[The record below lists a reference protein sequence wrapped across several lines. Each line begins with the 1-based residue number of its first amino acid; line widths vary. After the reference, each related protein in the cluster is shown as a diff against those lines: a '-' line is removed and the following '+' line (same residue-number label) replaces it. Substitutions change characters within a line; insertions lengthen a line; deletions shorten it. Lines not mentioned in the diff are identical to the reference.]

1 MKIVVGKC
9 WNYDKMES
17 GIFGR
22 RINFFMIYFDNS
34 ATTKPNDAVLETYTK
49 VASNY
54 FANPSSLHRFGAK
67 SKELLDTSRKQIA
80 TMLGVLSEE
89 IIFTSGGSEGNNLAI
104 KGLAYSY
111 KNRGN
116 HIITSRIEHPSVRIV
131 MEELESNGFR
141 VTYLQVNKNGVIDL
155 EELKAALTKET
166 ILISIMGVNNEVGS
180 IQPLQEIGETIA
192 NREHTFFHVDFVQGI
207 GKVPLEI
214 GQMAIDLLTFS
225 GHKFHALRGT
235 GVLFKKKNVHLH
247 PEILGGGQEMGYR
260 SGTENLAGG
269 VALAKALR
277 LALENEQN
285 TSELIEIRDY
295 LLSEIAY
302 MPDMTV
308 HTKKSVAAPHIIC
321 FSAKGHRGEVLVHAL
336 EKEDI
341 YISTTSACSSK
352 QKLASST
359 LKAMGVTDEEATGAV
374 RVSLSYENR
383 LSEAKIFIQKLQ
395 EIIEN
400 LNKVVK

>member
-1 MKIVVGKC
+1 
-9 WNYDKMES
+9 
-17 GIFGR
+17 
-22 RINFFMIYFDNS
+22 MIYFDNS
-34 ATTKPNDAVLETYTK
+34 ATTKPNAAVLETYTK

-80 TMLGVLSEE
+80 TMLDVLPEE
-89 IIFTSGGSEGNNLAI
+89 IIFTSGGTEGNNLAI

-111 KNRGN
+111 KNRGK
-116 HIITSRIEHPSVRIV
+116 HIITSSIEHPSVRLV
-131 MEELESNGFR
+131 MEELEENGFT
-141 VTYLQVNKNGVIDL
+141 VTYLKVDKNGVIQLD
-155 EELKAALTKET
+155 ELKAALTDET
-166 ILISIMGVNNEVGS
+166 ILVSIMGVNNEVGS
-180 IQPLQEIGETIA
+180 IQPLQEIGEMLA
-192 NREHTFFHVDFVQGI
+192 SREHTFFHVDFVQGI
-207 GKVPLEI
+207 GKIPLEI
-214 GQMAIDLLTFS
+214 DKHAIDLLTFS

-235 GVLFKKKNVHLH
+235 GALVKRKNVHLH
-247 PEILGGGQEMGYR
+247 PEIIGGGQEMGYR

-269 VALAKALR
+269 VALAKAIR
-277 LALENEQN
+277 LTLENE
-285 TSELIEIRDY
+285 SKRAELIEIRDY
-295 LLSEIAY
+295 LLTEITQ

-308 HTKKSVAAPHIIC
+308 HTKKSVAAPHIVC
-321 FSAKGHRGEVLVHAL
+321 FSAKGHRGEILVHAL

-383 LSEAKIFIQKLQ
+383 LSEAKMFIQKLQ

>member
-1 MKIVVGKC
+1 
-9 WNYDKMES
+9 
-17 GIFGR
+17 
-22 RINFFMIYFDNS
+22 MIYFDNS

-116 HIITSRIEHPSVRIV
+116 HIITSRIEHPSVRMV

-374 RVSLSYENR
+374 RVSLSYESR

>member
-1 MKIVVGKC
+1 
-9 WNYDKMES
+9 
-17 GIFGR
+17 
-22 RINFFMIYFDNS
+22 MIYFDNS
-34 ATTKPNDAVLETYTK
+34 ATTKPNAAVLETYTK

-80 TMLGVLSEE
+80 TMLDVLPEE
-89 IIFTSGGSEGNNLAI
+89 IIFTSGGTEGNNLAI

-111 KNRGN
+111 KNRGK
-116 HIITSRIEHPSVRIV
+116 HIITSSIEHPSVRLV
-131 MEELESNGFR
+131 MEELEENGFT
-141 VTYLQVNKNGVIDL
+141 VTYLKVDKNGVIQLD
-155 EELKAALTKET
+155 ELKAALTDET
-166 ILISIMGVNNEVGS
+166 ILVSIMGVNNEVGS
-180 IQPLQEIGETIA
+180 IQPLQEIGEILA
-192 NREHTFFHVDFVQGI
+192 SREHTFFHVDFVQGI
-207 GKVPLEI
+207 GKIPLEI
-214 GQMAIDLLTFS
+214 DKHAIDLLTFS

-235 GVLFKKKNVHLH
+235 GALVKRKNIHLH
-247 PEILGGGQEMGYR
+247 PEIIGGGQEMGYR

-277 LALENEQN
+277 LTLENE
-285 TSELIEIRDY
+285 SKRAELIEIRDY
-295 LLSEIAY
+295 LLTEITQ

-308 HTKKSVAAPHIIC
+308 HTKKSVAAPHIVC
-321 FSAKGHRGEVLVHAL
+321 FTAKGHRGEILVHAL

-383 LSEAKIFIQKLQ
+383 LSEAEIFIQKLQ

>member
-1 MKIVVGKC
+1 
-9 WNYDKMES
+9 
-17 GIFGR
+17 
-22 RINFFMIYFDNS
+22 MIYFDNS
-34 ATTKPNDAVLETYTK
+34 ATTKPNAAVLETYTK

-80 TMLGVLSEE
+80 TMLDVLPEE
-89 IIFTSGGSEGNNLAI
+89 IIFTSGGTEGNNLAI

-111 KNRGN
+111 KNRGK
-116 HIITSRIEHPSVRIV
+116 HIITSSIEHPSVRLV
-131 MEELESNGFR
+131 MEELEENGFT
-141 VTYLQVNKNGVIDL
+141 VTYLKVDKNGVIQLD
-155 EELKAALTKET
+155 ELKAALTDET
-166 ILISIMGVNNEVGS
+166 ILVSIMGVNNEVGS
-180 IQPLQEIGETIA
+180 IQPLQEIGEILA
-192 NREHTFFHVDFVQGI
+192 SREHTFFHVDFVQGI
-207 GKVPLEI
+207 GKIPLEI
-214 GQMAIDLLTFS
+214 NKHAIDLLTFS

-235 GVLFKKKNVHLH
+235 GALFKRKNIHLH
-247 PEILGGGQEMGYR
+247 PEIIGGGQEMGYR

-277 LALENEQN
+277 LTLENE
-285 TSELIEIRDY
+285 SKRAELIEIRDY
-295 LLSEIAY
+295 LLTEITQ

-308 HTKKSVAAPHIIC
+308 HTKKSVAAPHIVC
-321 FSAKGHRGEVLVHAL
+321 FSAKGHRGEILVHAL

>member
-1 MKIVVGKC
+1 
-9 WNYDKMES
+9 
-17 GIFGR
+17 
-22 RINFFMIYFDNS
+22 MIYFDNS
-34 ATTKPNDAVLETYTK
+34 ATTKPNAAVLETYTK

-80 TMLGVLSEE
+80 TMVSALPEE
-89 IIFTSGGSEGNNLAI
+89 IIFTSGGTEGNNLAI
-104 KGLAYSY
+104 KGLVYSY
-111 KNRGN
+111 QNRGK
-116 HIITSRIEHPSVRIV
+116 HIVTSSIEHPSVRMV
-131 MEELESNGFR
+131 MEELEQEGFT
-141 VTYLQVNKNGVIDL
+141 VTYLPVDKNGVIKM
-155 EELKAALTKET
+155 EALKAALTDET
-166 ILISIMGVNNEVGS
+166 ILVSIMGVNNEVGS
-180 IQPLQEIGETIA
+180 IQPLHEIGEMLKLL
-192 NREHTFFHVDFVQGI
+192 EHTFFHVDFVQGI
-207 GKVPLEI
+207 GKIPLALNEN
-214 GQMAIDLLTFS
+214 AIDLLTFS

-235 GVLFKKKNVHLH
+235 GILFKRKNVHLH
-247 PEILGGGQEMGYR
+247 SEILGGGQEMGYR
-260 SGTENLAGG
+260 SGTENLAGN

-277 LALENEQN
+277 LTLENEPRK
-285 TSELIEIRDY
+285 EALIEIRDY
-295 LLSEIAY
+295 LLTEIAQ

-308 HTKKSVAAPHIIC
+308 HTKQSVAAPHIVC
-321 FSAKGHRGEVLVHAL
+321 FSVKGHRGEILVHAL

>member
-1 MKIVVGKC
+1 
-9 WNYDKMES
+9 
-17 GIFGR
+17 
-22 RINFFMIYFDNS
+22 MIYFDNS
-34 ATTKPNDAVLETYTK
+34 ATTKPNAAVLETYTK

-80 TMLGVLSEE
+80 TMLDVLPEE
-89 IIFTSGGSEGNNLAI
+89 IIFTSGGTEGNNLAI

-111 KNRGN
+111 KNRGK
-116 HIITSRIEHPSVRIV
+116 HIITSSIEHPSVRLV
-131 MEELESNGFR
+131 MEELEANGFT
-141 VTYLQVNKNGVIDL
+141 VTYLKVDKNGVIQLD
-155 EELKAALTKET
+155 ELKAALTDET
-166 ILISIMGVNNEVGS
+166 ILVSIMGVNNEVGS
-180 IQPLQEIGETIA
+180 IQPLQEIGEMLA
-192 NREHTFFHVDFVQGI
+192 SREHTFFHVDFVQGI
-207 GKVPLEI
+207 GKIPLEI
-214 GQMAIDLLTFS
+214 DKHAIDLLTFS

-235 GVLFKKKNVHLH
+235 GALVKRKNVHLH
-247 PEILGGGQEMGYR
+247 PEIIGGGQEMGYR

-269 VALAKALR
+269 VALAKAIR
-277 LALENEQN
+277 LTLENE
-285 TSELIEIRDY
+285 SKRAELIEIRDY
-295 LLSEIAY
+295 LLTEITQ

-308 HTKKSVAAPHIIC
+308 HTKKSVAAPHIVC
-321 FSAKGHRGEVLVHAL
+321 FSAKGHRGEILVHAL

-383 LSEAKIFIQKLQ
+383 LSEAKMFIQKLQ

>member
-1 MKIVVGKC
+1 
-9 WNYDKMES
+9 
-17 GIFGR
+17 
-22 RINFFMIYFDNS
+22 MIYFDNS
-34 ATTKPNDAVLETYTK
+34 ATTKPNAAVLETYTK

-80 TMLGVLSEE
+80 TMLDVLPEE
-89 IIFTSGGSEGNNLAI
+89 IIFTSGGTEGNNLAI

-111 KNRGN
+111 KNRGK
-116 HIITSRIEHPSVRIV
+116 HIITSSIEHPSVRLV
-131 MEELESNGFR
+131 MEELEENGFT
-141 VTYLQVNKNGVIDL
+141 VTYLKVDKNGVIQLD
-155 EELKAALTKET
+155 ELKAALTDET
-166 ILISIMGVNNEVGS
+166 ILVSIMGVNNEVGS
-180 IQPLQEIGETIA
+180 IQPLQEIGEMLA
-192 NREHTFFHVDFVQGI
+192 SREHTFFHVDFVQGI
-207 GKVPLEI
+207 GKIPLEI
-214 GQMAIDLLTFS
+214 DKHAIDLLTFS

-235 GVLFKKKNVHLH
+235 GALVKQKNVHLH
-247 PEILGGGQEMGYR
+247 PEIIGGGQEMGYR

-277 LALENEQN
+277 LTLENE
-285 TSELIEIRDY
+285 SKRAELIEIRDY
-295 LLSEIAY
+295 LLTEITQ

-308 HTKKSVAAPHIIC
+308 HTKKSVAAPHIVC
-321 FSAKGHRGEVLVHAL
+321 FSAKGHRGEILVHAL

>member
-1 MKIVVGKC
+1 
-9 WNYDKMES
+9 
-17 GIFGR
+17 
-22 RINFFMIYFDNS
+22 MIYFDNS

-116 HIITSRIEHPSVRIV
+116 HIITSRIEHPSVRMV

-285 TSELIEIRDY
+285 TSELIKIRDY

>member
-1 MKIVVGKC
+1 
-9 WNYDKMES
+9 
-17 GIFGR
+17 
-22 RINFFMIYFDNS
+22 MIYFDNS
-34 ATTKPNDAVLETYTK
+34 ATTKPNAAVLETYTK

-80 TMLGVLSEE
+80 TMLDVLPEE
-89 IIFTSGGSEGNNLAI
+89 IIFTSGGTEGNNLAI

-111 KNRGN
+111 KNRGK
-116 HIITSRIEHPSVRIV
+116 HIITSSIEHPSVRLV
-131 MEELESNGFR
+131 MEELEENGFT
-141 VTYLQVNKNGVIDL
+141 VTYLKVDKNGVIQLD
-155 EELKAALTKET
+155 ELKAALTDET
-166 ILISIMGVNNEVGS
+166 ILVSIMGVNNEVGS
-180 IQPLQEIGETIA
+180 IQPLQEIGA
-192 NREHTFFHVDFVQGI
+192 MLASREHAFFHVDFVQGI
-207 GKVPLEI
+207 GKIPLEI
-214 GQMAIDLLTFS
+214 NKHAIDLLTFS

-235 GVLFKKKNVHLH
+235 GALVKRKNVHLH
-247 PEILGGGQEMGYR
+247 PEIIGGGQEMGYR

-277 LALENEQN
+277 LTLENE
-285 TSELIEIRDY
+285 SKRAELIEIRDY
-295 LLSEIAY
+295 LLTEITQ

-308 HTKKSVAAPHIIC
+308 HTKKSIAAPHIVC
-321 FSAKGHRGEVLVHAL
+321 FSAKGHRGEILVHAL

>member
-1 MKIVVGKC
+1 
-9 WNYDKMES
+9 
-17 GIFGR
+17 
-22 RINFFMIYFDNS
+22 MIYFDNS

-116 HIITSRIEHPSVRIV
+116 HIITSRIEHPSVRMV

-214 GQMAIDLLTFS
+214 GQMVIDLLTFS

>member
-1 MKIVVGKC
+1 
-9 WNYDKMES
+9 
-17 GIFGR
+17 
-22 RINFFMIYFDNS
+22 MIYFDNS
-34 ATTKPNDAVLETYTK
+34 ATTKPNAAVLETYTK

-80 TMLGVLSEE
+80 TMLDVLPEE
-89 IIFTSGGSEGNNLAI
+89 IIFTSGGTEGNNLAI

-111 KNRGN
+111 KNRGK
-116 HIITSRIEHPSVRIV
+116 HIITSSIEHPSVRLV
-131 MEELESNGFR
+131 MEELEENGFT
-141 VTYLQVNKNGVIDL
+141 VTYLKVDKNGVIQLD
-155 EELKAALTKET
+155 ELKAALTDET
-166 ILISIMGVNNEVGS
+166 ILVSIMGVNNEVGS
-180 IQPLQEIGETIA
+180 IQPLQEIGEILA
-192 NREHTFFHVDFVQGI
+192 SREHTFFHVDFVQGI
-207 GKVPLEI
+207 GKIPLEI
-214 GQMAIDLLTFS
+214 DKNAIDLLTFS

-235 GVLFKKKNVHLH
+235 GALVKRKNVHLH
-247 PEILGGGQEMGYR
+247 PEIIGGGQEMGYR

-277 LALENEQN
+277 LTLENE
-285 TSELIEIRDY
+285 SKRAELIEIRDY
-295 LLSEIAY
+295 LLTEITQ

-308 HTKKSVAAPHIIC
+308 HTKKSVAAPHIVC
-321 FSAKGHRGEVLVHAL
+321 FSAKGHRGEILVHAL

>member
-1 MKIVVGKC
+1 
-9 WNYDKMES
+9 
-17 GIFGR
+17 
-22 RINFFMIYFDNS
+22 MIYFDNS

-285 TSELIEIRDY
+285 TSELIKIRDY

>member
-1 MKIVVGKC
+1 
-9 WNYDKMES
+9 
-17 GIFGR
+17 
-22 RINFFMIYFDNS
+22 MIYFDNS
-34 ATTKPNDAVLETYTK
+34 ATTKPNAAVLETYTK

-80 TMLGVLSEE
+80 TMLDVLPEE
-89 IIFTSGGSEGNNLAI
+89 IIFTSGGTEGNNLAI

-111 KNRGN
+111 KNRGK
-116 HIITSRIEHPSVRIV
+116 HIITSSIEHPSVRLV
-131 MEELESNGFR
+131 MEELEENGFT
-141 VTYLQVNKNGVIDL
+141 VTYLKVDKNGVIQLD
-155 EELKAALTKET
+155 ELKAALTDET
-166 ILISIMGVNNEVGS
+166 ILVSIMGVNNEVGS
-180 IQPLQEIGETIA
+180 IQPLQEIGEILA
-192 NREHTFFHVDFVQGI
+192 SREHTFFHVDFVQGI
-207 GKVPLEI
+207 GKIPLEI
-214 GQMAIDLLTFS
+214 DKNAIDLLTFS

-235 GVLFKKKNVHLH
+235 GALVKRKNVHLH
-247 PEILGGGQEMGYR
+247 PEIIGGGQEMGYR

-277 LALENEQN
+277 LTLENE
-285 TSELIEIRDY
+285 SKRAELIEIRDY
-295 LLSEIAY
+295 LLSEITQ

-308 HTKKSVAAPHIIC
+308 HTKKSVAAPHIVC
-321 FSAKGHRGEVLVHAL
+321 FSAKGHRGEILVHAL

>member
-1 MKIVVGKC
+1 
-9 WNYDKMES
+9 
-17 GIFGR
+17 
-22 RINFFMIYFDNS
+22 MIYFDNS

-67 SKELLDTSRKQIA
+67 SKELLDATRKQIA

-116 HIITSRIEHPSVRIV
+116 HIITSRIEHPSVRMV

>member
-1 MKIVVGKC
+1 
-9 WNYDKMES
+9 
-17 GIFGR
+17 
-22 RINFFMIYFDNS
+22 MIYFDNS
-34 ATTKPNDAVLETYTK
+34 ATTKPNAAVLETYTK

-80 TMLGVLSEE
+80 TMLDVLPEE
-89 IIFTSGGSEGNNLAI
+89 IIFTSGGTEGNNLAI

-111 KNRGN
+111 KNRGK
-116 HIITSRIEHPSVRIV
+116 HIITSSIEHPSVRLV
-131 MEELESNGFR
+131 MEELEENGFT
-141 VTYLQVNKNGVIDL
+141 VTYLKVDKNGVIQLD
-155 EELKAALTKET
+155 ELKAALTDET
-166 ILISIMGVNNEVGS
+166 ILVSIMGVNNEVGS
-180 IQPLQEIGETIA
+180 IQPLQEIGEMLA
-192 NREHTFFHVDFVQGI
+192 SREHTFFHVDFVQGI
-207 GKVPLEI
+207 GKIPLEI
-214 GQMAIDLLTFS
+214 DKNAIDLLTFS

-235 GVLFKKKNVHLH
+235 GALVKRKNVHLH
-247 PEILGGGQEMGYR
+247 PEIIGGGQEMGYR

-277 LALENEQN
+277 LTLENE
-285 TSELIEIRDY
+285 SKRAELIEIRDY
-295 LLSEIAY
+295 LLTEITQ

-308 HTKKSVAAPHIIC
+308 HTKKSVAAPHIVC
-321 FSAKGHRGEVLVHAL
+321 FSAKGHRGEILVHAL

>member
-1 MKIVVGKC
+1 
-9 WNYDKMES
+9 
-17 GIFGR
+17 
-22 RINFFMIYFDNS
+22 MIYFDNS
-34 ATTKPNDAVLETYTK
+34 ATTKPNAAVLETYTK

-80 TMLGVLSEE
+80 TMLDVLPEE
-89 IIFTSGGSEGNNLAI
+89 IIFTSGGTEGNNLAI

-111 KNRGN
+111 KNRGK
-116 HIITSRIEHPSVRIV
+116 HIITSSIEHPSVRLV
-131 MEELESNGFR
+131 MEELEENGFT
-141 VTYLQVNKNGVIDL
+141 VTYLKVDKNGVIQLD
-155 EELKAALTKET
+155 ELKAALTDET
-166 ILISIMGVNNEVGS
+166 ILVSIMGVNNEVGS
-180 IQPLQEIGETIA
+180 IQPLQEIGA
-192 NREHTFFHVDFVQGI
+192 MLASREHTFFHVDFVQGI
-207 GKVPLEI
+207 GKIPLEI
-214 GQMAIDLLTFS
+214 NKHAIDLLTFS

-235 GVLFKKKNVHLH
+235 GALVKRKNIHLH
-247 PEILGGGQEMGYR
+247 PEIIGGGQEMGYR

-277 LALENEQN
+277 LSLENE
-285 TSELIEIRDY
+285 SKRAELIEIRDY
-295 LLSEIAY
+295 LLTEITQ

-308 HTKKSVAAPHIIC
+308 HTKKNVAAPHIVC
-321 FSAKGHRGEVLVHAL
+321 FSAKGHRGEILVHAL

>member
-1 MKIVVGKC
+1 
-9 WNYDKMES
+9 
-17 GIFGR
+17 
-22 RINFFMIYFDNS
+22 MIYFDNS

-67 SKELLDTSRKQIA
+67 SKELLDASRKQIA

>member
-1 MKIVVGKC
+1 
-9 WNYDKMES
+9 
-17 GIFGR
+17 
-22 RINFFMIYFDNS
+22 MIYFDNS

-166 ILISIMGVNNEVGS
+166 ILISIMGVNNQVGS

-235 GVLFKKKNVHLH
+235 GVLFKKKNIHLH

>member
-1 MKIVVGKC
+1 
-9 WNYDKMES
+9 
-17 GIFGR
+17 
-22 RINFFMIYFDNS
+22 MIYFDNS
-34 ATTKPNDAVLETYTK
+34 ATTKPNAAVLETYTK

-80 TMLGVLSEE
+80 TMLDVLPEE
-89 IIFTSGGSEGNNLAI
+89 IIFTSGGTEGNNLAI

-111 KNRGN
+111 KKRGK
-116 HIITSRIEHPSVRIV
+116 HIITSSIEHPSVRLV
-131 MEELESNGFR
+131 MEELEENGFT
-141 VTYLQVNKNGVIDL
+141 VTYLKVDKNGVIQLD
-155 EELKAALTKET
+155 ELKAALTDET
-166 ILISIMGVNNEVGS
+166 ILVSIMGVNNEVGS
-180 IQPLQEIGETIA
+180 IQPLQEIGEMLA
-192 NREHTFFHVDFVQGI
+192 SREHTFFHVDFVQGI
-207 GKVPLEI
+207 GKIPLEI
-214 GQMAIDLLTFS
+214 DKHAIDLLTFS

-235 GVLFKKKNVHLH
+235 GALVKRKNVHLH
-247 PEILGGGQEMGYR
+247 PEIIGGGQEMGYR

-277 LALENEQN
+277 LTLENE
-285 TSELIEIRDY
+285 SKRAELIEIRDY
-295 LLSEIAY
+295 LLTEITQ

-308 HTKKSVAAPHIIC
+308 HTKKSVAAPHIVC
-321 FSAKGHRGEVLVHAL
+321 FSAKGHRGEILVHAL

-383 LSEAKIFIQKLQ
+383 LSEAKMFIQKLQ

>member
-1 MKIVVGKC
+1 
-9 WNYDKMES
+9 
-17 GIFGR
+17 
-22 RINFFMIYFDNS
+22 MIYFDNS
-34 ATTKPNDAVLETYTK
+34 ATTKPNAAVLETYTK

-80 TMLGVLSEE
+80 TMLDVLPEE
-89 IIFTSGGSEGNNLAI
+89 IIFTSGGTEGNNLAI

-111 KNRGN
+111 KNRGK
-116 HIITSRIEHPSVRIV
+116 HIITSSIEHPSVRLV
-131 MEELESNGFR
+131 MEELEENGFT
-141 VTYLQVNKNGVIDL
+141 VTYLKVDKNGVIQLD
-155 EELKAALTKET
+155 ELKAALTDET
-166 ILISIMGVNNEVGS
+166 ILVSIMGVNNEVGS
-180 IQPLQEIGETIA
+180 IQPLQEIGEILA
-192 NREHTFFHVDFVQGI
+192 SREHTFFHVDFVQGI
-207 GKVPLEI
+207 GKIPLEI
-214 GQMAIDLLTFS
+214 DKNAIDLLTFS

-235 GVLFKKKNVHLH
+235 GALVKRKNVHLH
-247 PEILGGGQEMGYR
+247 PEIIGGGQEMGYR

-277 LALENEQN
+277 LTLENE
-285 TSELIEIRDY
+285 SKRAELIEIRDY
-295 LLSEIAY
+295 LLTEITQ

-308 HTKKSVAAPHIIC
+308 HTKKSVAAPHIVC
-321 FSAKGHRGEVLVHAL
+321 FSAKGHRGEILVHAL

-383 LSEAKIFIQKLQ
+383 LSETKIFIQKLQ

>member
-1 MKIVVGKC
+1 
-9 WNYDKMES
+9 
-17 GIFGR
+17 
-22 RINFFMIYFDNS
+22 MIYFDNS

-116 HIITSRIEHPSVRIV
+116 HIITSRIEHPSVRMV

-192 NREHTFFHVDFVQGI
+192 NRDHTFFHVDFVQGI

-383 LSEAKIFIQKLQ
+383 LSEAKIFIRKLQ

>member
-1 MKIVVGKC
+1 
-9 WNYDKMES
+9 
-17 GIFGR
+17 
-22 RINFFMIYFDNS
+22 MIYFDNS
-34 ATTKPNDAVLETYTK
+34 ATTKPNAAVLETYTK

-80 TMLGVLSEE
+80 TMLDVLPEE
-89 IIFTSGGSEGNNLAI
+89 IIFTSGGTEGNNLAI

-111 KNRGN
+111 KNRGK
-116 HIITSRIEHPSVRIV
+116 HIITSSIEHPSVRLV
-131 MEELESNGFR
+131 MEELEENGFT
-141 VTYLQVNKNGVIDL
+141 VTYLKVDKNGVIQLD
-155 EELKAALTKET
+155 ELKAALTDET
-166 ILISIMGVNNEVGS
+166 ILVSIMGVNNEVGS
-180 IQPLQEIGETIA
+180 IQPLQEIGEMLA
-192 NREHTFFHVDFVQGI
+192 SREHTFFHVDFVQGI
-207 GKVPLEI
+207 GKIPLEI
-214 GQMAIDLLTFS
+214 DKYAIDLLTFS

-235 GVLFKKKNVHLH
+235 GALVKRKNVHLH
-247 PEILGGGQEMGYR
+247 PEIIGGGQEMGYR

-277 LALENEQN
+277 LTLENE
-285 TSELIEIRDY
+285 SKRAELIKIRDY
-295 LLSEIAY
+295 LLTEITQ

-308 HTKKSVAAPHIIC
+308 HTKKSVAAPHIVC
-321 FSAKGHRGEVLVHAL
+321 FSAKGHRGEILVHAL

>member
-1 MKIVVGKC
+1 
-9 WNYDKMES
+9 
-17 GIFGR
+17 
-22 RINFFMIYFDNS
+22 MIYFDNS

-67 SKELLDTSRKQIA
+67 SKELLDASRKQIA

-116 HIITSRIEHPSVRIV
+116 HIITSRIEHPSVRMV

-285 TSELIEIRDY
+285 TSELIKIRDY

-383 LSEAKIFIQKLQ
+383 LSEAKIFIRKLQ

>member
-1 MKIVVGKC
+1 
-9 WNYDKMES
+9 
-17 GIFGR
+17 
-22 RINFFMIYFDNS
+22 MIYFDNS
-34 ATTKPNDAVLETYTK
+34 ATTKPNAAVLETYTK

-80 TMLGVLSEE
+80 TMLDVWPEE
-89 IIFTSGGSEGNNLAI
+89 IIFTSGGTEGNNLAI

-111 KNRGN
+111 KNRGK
-116 HIITSRIEHPSVRIV
+116 HIITSSIEHPSVRLV
-131 MEELESNGFR
+131 MEELEENGFT
-141 VTYLQVNKNGVIDL
+141 VTYLKVDKNGVIQLD
-155 EELKAALTKET
+155 ELKAALTDET
-166 ILISIMGVNNEVGS
+166 ILVSIMGVNNEVGS
-180 IQPLQEIGETIA
+180 IQPLQEIGEMLA
-192 NREHTFFHVDFVQGI
+192 SREHTFFHVDFVQGI
-207 GKVPLEI
+207 GKIPLEI
-214 GQMAIDLLTFS
+214 DKHAIDLLTFS

-235 GVLFKKKNVHLH
+235 GALVKRKNVHLH
-247 PEILGGGQEMGYR
+247 PEIIGGGQEMGYR

-277 LALENEQN
+277 LTLENE
-285 TSELIEIRDY
+285 SKRAELIEIRDY
-295 LLSEIAY
+295 LLTEITQ

-308 HTKKSVAAPHIIC
+308 HTKKSVAAPHIVC
-321 FSAKGHRGEVLVHAL
+321 FSAKGHRGEILVHAL

>member
-1 MKIVVGKC
+1 
-9 WNYDKMES
+9 
-17 GIFGR
+17 
-22 RINFFMIYFDNS
+22 MIYFDNS
-34 ATTKPNDAVLETYTK
+34 ATTKPNAAVLETYTK

-80 TMLGVLSEE
+80 TMLDVLPEE
-89 IIFTSGGSEGNNLAI
+89 IIFTSGGTEGNNLAI

-111 KNRGN
+111 KNRGK
-116 HIITSRIEHPSVRIV
+116 HIITSSIEHPSVRLV
-131 MEELESNGFR
+131 MEELEANGFT
-141 VTYLQVNKNGVIDL
+141 VTYLKVDKNGVIQLD
-155 EELKAALTKET
+155 ELKAALTDET
-166 ILISIMGVNNEVGS
+166 ILVSIMGVNNEVGS
-180 IQPLQEIGETIA
+180 IQPLQEIGEVLA
-192 NREHTFFHVDFVQGI
+192 SREHTFFHVDFVQGI
-207 GKVPLEI
+207 GKIPLEI
-214 GQMAIDLLTFS
+214 DKHAIDLLTFS

-235 GVLFKKKNVHLH
+235 GALVKRKNVHLH
-247 PEILGGGQEMGYR
+247 PEIIGGGQEMGYR

-277 LALENEQN
+277 LTLENE
-285 TSELIEIRDY
+285 SKRAELIEIRDY
-295 LLSEIAY
+295 LLTEITQ

-308 HTKKSVAAPHIIC
+308 HTKKSVAAPHIVC
-321 FSAKGHRGEVLVHAL
+321 FSAKGHRGEILVHAL

>member
-1 MKIVVGKC
+1 
-9 WNYDKMES
+9 
-17 GIFGR
+17 
-22 RINFFMIYFDNS
+22 MIYFDNS

-67 SKELLDTSRKQIA
+67 SKELLDASRKQIA

-116 HIITSRIEHPSVRIV
+116 HIITSRIEHPSVRMV

-336 EKEDI
+336 EKDDI

-383 LSEAKIFIQKLQ
+383 LSEAKIFIRKLQ

>member
-1 MKIVVGKC
+1 
-9 WNYDKMES
+9 
-17 GIFGR
+17 
-22 RINFFMIYFDNS
+22 MIYFDNS
-34 ATTKPNDAVLETYTK
+34 ATTKPNAAVLETYTK

-80 TMLGVLSEE
+80 TMLDVLPEE
-89 IIFTSGGSEGNNLAI
+89 IIFTSGGTEGNNLAI

-111 KNRGN
+111 KKRGK
-116 HIITSRIEHPSVRIV
+116 HIITSSIEHPSVRLV
-131 MEELESNGFR
+131 MEELEENGFT
-141 VTYLQVNKNGVIDL
+141 VTYLKVDKNGVIQLD
-155 EELKAALTKET
+155 ELKAALTDET
-166 ILISIMGVNNEVGS
+166 ILVSIMGVNNEVGS
-180 IQPLQEIGETIA
+180 IQPLQEIGEMLA
-192 NREHTFFHVDFVQGI
+192 SREHTFFHVDFVQGI
-207 GKVPLEI
+207 GKIPLEI
-214 GQMAIDLLTFS
+214 DKNAIDLLTFS

-235 GVLFKKKNVHLH
+235 GALVKRKNVHLH
-247 PEILGGGQEMGYR
+247 PEIIGGGQEMGYR

-277 LALENEQN
+277 LTLENE
-285 TSELIEIRDY
+285 SKRAELIEIRDY
-295 LLSEIAY
+295 LLTEITQ

-308 HTKKSVAAPHIIC
+308 HTKKNVAAPHIVC
-321 FSAKGHRGEVLVHAL
+321 FSAKGHRGEILVHAL

>member
-1 MKIVVGKC
+1 
-9 WNYDKMES
+9 
-17 GIFGR
+17 
-22 RINFFMIYFDNS
+22 MIYFDNS
-34 ATTKPNDAVLETYTK
+34 ATTKPNAAVLETYTK

-80 TMLGVLSEE
+80 TMVGALPEE
-89 IIFTSGGSEGNNLAI
+89 IIFTSGGTEGNNLAI
-104 KGLAYSY
+104 KGLVYSY
-111 KNRGN
+111 QNRGK
-116 HIITSRIEHPSVRIV
+116 HIVTSSIEHPSVRMV
-131 MEELESNGFR
+131 MEELEQEGFT
-141 VTYLQVNKNGVIDL
+141 VTYLPVDKNGVIKI
-155 EELKAALTKET
+155 EALKTALTDET
-166 ILISIMGVNNEVGS
+166 ILVSIMGVNNEVGS
-180 IQPLQEIGETIA
+180 IQPLHEIGEMLKLL
-192 NREHTFFHVDFVQGI
+192 EHTFFHVDFVQGI
-207 GKVPLEI
+207 GKIPLALNEN
-214 GQMAIDLLTFS
+214 AIDLLTFS

-235 GVLFKKKNVHLH
+235 GILFKRKNVHLH
-247 PEILGGGQEMGYR
+247 SEILGGGQEMGYR
-260 SGTENLAGG
+260 SGTENLAGN

-277 LALENEQN
+277 LTLENEPRK
-285 TSELIEIRDY
+285 EALIEIRDY
-295 LLSEIAY
+295 LLTEIAQ

-308 HTKKSVAAPHIIC
+308 HTKQSVAAPHIVC
-321 FSAKGHRGEVLVHAL
+321 FSVKGHRGEILVHAL

-383 LSEAKIFIQKLQ
+383 LSEAEIFIQKLQ

>member
-1 MKIVVGKC
+1 
-9 WNYDKMES
+9 
-17 GIFGR
+17 
-22 RINFFMIYFDNS
+22 MIYFDNS
-34 ATTKPNDAVLETYTK
+34 ATTKPNAAVLETYTK

-80 TMLGVLSEE
+80 TMLDVLPEE
-89 IIFTSGGSEGNNLAI
+89 IIFTSGGTEGNNLAI

-111 KNRGN
+111 KNRGK
-116 HIITSRIEHPSVRIV
+116 HIITSSIEHPSVRLV
-131 MEELESNGFR
+131 MEELEENGFT
-141 VTYLQVNKNGVIDL
+141 VTYLKVDKNGVIQLD
-155 EELKAALTKET
+155 ELKAALTDET
-166 ILISIMGVNNEVGS
+166 ILVSIMGVNNEVGS
-180 IQPLQEIGETIA
+180 IQPLQEIGEMLA
-192 NREHTFFHVDFVQGI
+192 SREHTFFHVDFVQGI
-207 GKVPLEI
+207 GKIPLEI
-214 GQMAIDLLTFS
+214 DKHAIDLLTFS

-235 GVLFKKKNVHLH
+235 GALVKRKNVHLH
-247 PEILGGGQEMGYR
+247 PEIIGGGQEMGYR

-277 LALENEQN
+277 LTLENE
-285 TSELIEIRDY
+285 SKRAELIEIRDY
-295 LLSEIAY
+295 LLTEITQ

-308 HTKKSVAAPHIIC
+308 HTKKSVAAPHIVC
-321 FSAKGHRGEVLVHAL
+321 FSAKGHRGEILVHAL

-383 LSEAKIFIQKLQ
+383 LSEAEIFIQKLQ

>member
-1 MKIVVGKC
+1 
-9 WNYDKMES
+9 
-17 GIFGR
+17 
-22 RINFFMIYFDNS
+22 MIYFDNS

-67 SKELLDTSRKQIA
+67 SKELLDASRKQIA

-214 GQMAIDLLTFS
+214 GKMAIDLLTFS

>member
-1 MKIVVGKC
+1 
-9 WNYDKMES
+9 
-17 GIFGR
+17 
-22 RINFFMIYFDNS
+22 MIYFDNS
-34 ATTKPNDAVLETYTK
+34 ATTKPNAAVLETYTK

-80 TMLGVLSEE
+80 TMLDVLPEE
-89 IIFTSGGSEGNNLAI
+89 IIFTSGGTEGNNLAI

-111 KNRGN
+111 KNRGK
-116 HIITSRIEHPSVRIV
+116 HIITSSIEHPSVRLV
-131 MEELESNGFR
+131 MEELEENGFT
-141 VTYLQVNKNGVIDL
+141 VTYLKVDKNGVIQLD
-155 EELKAALTKET
+155 ELKAALTDET
-166 ILISIMGVNNEVGS
+166 ILVSIMGVNNEVGS
-180 IQPLQEIGETIA
+180 IQPLQEIGEILA
-192 NREHTFFHVDFVQGI
+192 SREHTFFHVDFVQGI
-207 GKVPLEI
+207 GKIPLEI
-214 GQMAIDLLTFS
+214 DKHAIDLLTFS

-235 GVLFKKKNVHLH
+235 GALVKRKNVHLH
-247 PEILGGGQEMGYR
+247 PEIIGGGQEMGYR

-277 LALENEQN
+277 LTLENE
-285 TSELIEIRDY
+285 SKRAELIEIRDY
-295 LLSEIAY
+295 LLTEITQ

-308 HTKKSVAAPHIIC
+308 HTKKSVAAPHIVC
-321 FSAKGHRGEVLVHAL
+321 FSAKGHRGEILVHAL

-359 LKAMGVTDEEATGAV
+359 LKAMDVTDEEATGAV

>member
-1 MKIVVGKC
+1 
-9 WNYDKMES
+9 
-17 GIFGR
+17 
-22 RINFFMIYFDNS
+22 MIYFDNS

-116 HIITSRIEHPSVRIV
+116 HIITSRIEHPSVRMV

>member
-1 MKIVVGKC
+1 
-9 WNYDKMES
+9 
-17 GIFGR
+17 
-22 RINFFMIYFDNS
+22 MIYFDNS
-34 ATTKPNDAVLETYTK
+34 ATTKPNSAVLETYTK
-49 VASNY
+49 VASTY

-67 SKELLDTSRKQIA
+67 SKELLDTSRKQLA
-80 TMLGVLSEE
+80 TMLEVLPEE
-89 IIFTSGGSEGNNLAI
+89 LIFTSGGTEGNNLAI

-111 KNRGN
+111 QNRGK
-116 HIITSRIEHPSVRIV
+116 HIITSSIEHPSVRLV
-131 MEELESNGFR
+131 MEELEQEGFR
-141 VTYLQVNKNGVIDL
+141 VTYLKVDKNGVINL
-155 EELKAALTKET
+155 TELKQALSDDT
-166 ILISIMGVNNEVGS
+166 ILVSIMGVNNEVGS
-180 IQPLQEIGETIA
+180 IQPLREIGQLTAE
-192 NREHTFFHVDFVQGI
+192 RPDTFFHVDFVQGI
-207 GKVPLEI
+207 GKIPVKIKEHH
-214 GQMAIDLLTFS
+214 IDLLTIS
-225 GHKFHALRGT
+225 GHKFHALRGS
-235 GVLFKKKNVHLH
+235 GVLFKRKNVHLH
-247 PEILGGGQEMGYR
+247 PEIIGGGQEMGYR
-260 SGTENLAGG
+260 SGTENLAGT

-277 LALENEQN
+277 LALEQQQKQ
-285 TSELIEIRDY
+285 TDIVTIRDF
-295 LLSEIAY
+295 LLTEIAK

-308 HTKKSVAAPHIIC
+308 HTKKVVAAPHIVC
-321 FSAKGHRGEVLVHAL
+321 FSAKGHRGEILVHAL